1 MCYFALD
8 VCNWNSN
15 VIRVRQAAR
24 PPNKKQRQRQISAG
38 IYGWV
43 VVVGVGWDGERGAG
57 GHSVHS
63 VARCVPTADRR
74 RTEIDTASS
83 TSTPMFFSSSSSL
96 HWALFFLPCQTCA
109 TVQYIVAVDQC
120 LAQGNRVPS
129 PPPST
134 PDSFSLSSSL
144 SRINNNRRRRER
156 KKVKEKTNLEH
167 SQYIPPV
174 HLPVAQ

>member
-1 MCYFALD
+1 MSPAEGK
-8 VCNWNSN
+8 
-15 VIRVRQAAR
+15 VILSERKCVRCCGSR
-24 PPNKKQRQRQISAG
+24 L
-38 IYGWV
+38 GWRK
-43 VVVGVGWDGERGAG
+43 RG
-57 GHSVHS
+57 
-63 VARCVPTADRR
+63 R
-74 RTEIDTASS
+74 
-83 TSTPMFFSSSSSL
+83 
-96 HWALFFLPCQTCA
+96 WALGSLCCALRSNSRPSPDRNRYGVVDLDANVFFLLLLPPLGSFFLPCQTCA

-167 SQYIPPV
+167 SQYITPV